1 MNQMLYMLAQA
12 QGGAGAQPGGNPILM
27 IGFMAIFII
36 FFYFVVIRPQNKQK
50 KEMQKMLDALKKG
63 DKVVTIGG
71 IIGKVASVKE
81 NVVTIRVNDNNT
93 EISFEKNAIAKVLN
107 QSAEKADK
115 KADKKDTDDEAA
127 KIEDKSE
134 QSDNNDTNVTEN

>member
-1 MNQMLYMLAQA
+1 MLAQ

-27 IGFMAIFII
+27 IGFMAIFIV

-71 IIGKVASVKE
+71 IIGKVASVKD
-81 NVVTIRVNDNNT
+81 NVVTIRVNDSNT
-93 EISFEKNAIAKVLN
+93 EISFEKNAIAKVVN
-107 QSAEKADK
+107 PSAEKSDK
-115 KADKKDTDDEAA
+115 KADKNADTETAQISDESN
-127 KIEDKSE
+127 ESN
-134 QSDNNDTNVTEN
+134 NNDTNVTEN